1 MCCCGTDGGDS
12 QESEA
17 EDVENGSALPPAV
30 DGARAEANSQQ
41 QAQVG
46 SETSSEEEEDESD
59 EGDEEEEGEGDAE
72 GQLTKEES
80 IA

>member
-12 QESEA
+12 QESEG

-46 SETSSEEEEDESD
+46 SETSSEDESD